1 MFSSGSVVVQWW
13 FSGGSVLFW
22 VTELVILAYIVST
35 GIFLVYPNVI
45 DENCDEFS
53 DD

>member
-1 MFSSGSVVVQWW
+1 MQREDELDLINKGF
-13 FSGGSVLFW
+13 SVLFW

>member
-1 MFSSGSVVVQWW
+1 MMREDELDLINKGF
-13 FSGGSVLFW
+13 SVLFW
-22 VTELVILAYIVST
+22 VTELVILAYTVST
-35 GIFLVYPNVI
+35 GIFLIYPNVI